1 MRWPSQT
8 LCKCS
13 FNTNLVVYS
22 HYAQNEIALM
32 TRIIDSDDYA
42 ASGVV
47 EALWDL
53 FGGETNASASD

>member
-1 MRWPSQT
+1 
-8 LCKCS
+8 
-13 FNTNLVVYS
+13 
-22 HYAQNEIALM
+22 M